1 MFNQHAIFGHDAA
14 TGRVLWQHPWDA
26 KQPHVALPMALAEDR
41 VLVSSGYGV
50 GSELLQV
57 KPDKEKFAAQRLLK
71 STRLKAK
78 FNNPVTRGGY
88 VYGLDD
94 GILACLELATGELKW
109 KDGRYGHGQFLL
121 VRDVLLVS
129 AENGEI
135 VLIDLAP
142 TQRLELARFRALD
155 GKTWNPPA
163 LAGELLLVRNDQEA
177 ACYRLMVTP

>member
-50 GSELLQV
+50 GSELLQI
-57 KPDKEKFAAQRLLK
+57 KPDKEKFAAQRLWK

-94 GILACLELATGELKW
+94 GILACLELATGELK
-109 KDGRYGHGQFLL
+109 
-121 VRDVLLVS
+121 
-129 AENGEI
+129 
-135 VLIDLAP
+135 
-142 TQRLELARFRALD
+142 
-155 GKTWNPPA
+155 
-163 LAGELLLVRNDQEA
+163 
-177 ACYRLMVTP
+177 